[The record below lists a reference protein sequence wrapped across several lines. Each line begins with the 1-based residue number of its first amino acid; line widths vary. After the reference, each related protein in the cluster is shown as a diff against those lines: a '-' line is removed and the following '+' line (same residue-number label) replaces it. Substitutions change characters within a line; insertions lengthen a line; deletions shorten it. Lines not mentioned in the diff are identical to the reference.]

1 MVIGYTWLSITHY
14 MSSNTTQHNVTQVKD
29 CTKHASNPGRI
40 CPSKVNIKALIW
52 FKLQPLINASM
63 FRKEGRRKTEKKEQ
77 QFKTMRKFEIQKRK
91 KIKRRGYPF

>member
-1 MVIGYTWLSITHY
+1 M
-14 MSSNTTQHNVTQVKD
+14 TQVQD
-29 CTKHASNPGRI
+29 RTKHASNPGRI
-40 CPSKVNIKALIW
+40 CSSKVNIQALIW

-91 KIKRRGYPF
+91 KK